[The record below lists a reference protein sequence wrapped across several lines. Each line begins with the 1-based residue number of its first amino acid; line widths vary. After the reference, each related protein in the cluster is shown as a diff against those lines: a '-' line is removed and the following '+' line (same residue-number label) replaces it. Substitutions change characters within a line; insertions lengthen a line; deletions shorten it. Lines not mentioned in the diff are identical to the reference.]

1 MDNTDI
7 RDAIMLFQYS
17 ETASGG
23 GGSVGKWP
31 EKVLKTLW
39 QLYKNNEIG
48 FRVQPKETWRGSFLA
63 GRAEHDLQLNPNYF
77 NHIPKKDRLGALSL
91 LLVHEGTHAALD
103 FPRLFDELAARKL
116 PIYYYRE
123 LSGPGVFNEASDP
136 PLPGGR
142 SEIVWLL
149 PGHFPEF
156 QKQSEYLNKEQ
167 LLDYVLRMDT
177 YTTSDYLDAKW
188 IVDHLGLWGGP
199 KNRWVA
205 TKGLYIRIL
214 AKPLD
219 PYYAPAI
226 LDIMESVH
234 RDEDWQA
241 MMDKAGPLHTVQLAL
256 DDLIISRRFSSRIA
270 ALERKWKVV
279 LTDNTIAKI
288 GGLERASVVAL

>member
-1 MDNTDI
+1 MDKTDI

-17 ETASGG
+17 GTASGG
-23 GGSVGKWP
+23 RGSVGKWP

-39 QLYKNNEIG
+39 QLYKDNEIG
-48 FRVQPKETWRGSFLA
+48 FRVQPKKTWRGSFQV
-63 GRAEHDLQLNPNYF
+63 GREGHDIQVNPDYF

-91 LLVHEGTHAALD
+91 TLVHEGTHAALD
-103 FPRLFDELAARKL
+103 FQERLLEELAARKL

-136 PLPGGR
+136 PPPGGR
-142 SEIVWLL
+142 AETVWLL
-149 PGHFPEF
+149 PGHFPNY

-167 LLDYVLRMDT
+167 LLDYVLSLDS

-188 IVDHLGLWGGP
+188 IIDHLGLWGGP
-199 KNRWVA
+199 KNRWAA

-219 PYYAPAI
+219 SYYASAI

-234 RDEDWQA
+234 RDEDWRA
-241 MMDKAGPLHTVQLAL
+241 MMGKAGPLRTVQLAL
-256 DDLIISRRFSSRIA
+256 DELNVSKQFSSRIA

-279 LTDNTIAKI
+279 LTDEPPK
-288 GGLERASVVAL
+288 R